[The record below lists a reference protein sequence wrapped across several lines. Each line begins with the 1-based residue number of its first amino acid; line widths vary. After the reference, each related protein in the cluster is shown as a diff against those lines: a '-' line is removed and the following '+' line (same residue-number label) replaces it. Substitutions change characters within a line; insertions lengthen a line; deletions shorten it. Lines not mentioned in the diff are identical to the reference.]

1 MKFGLLIG
9 DTATSATPPSGWLS
23 DCLRMAAAAEGAGFD
38 SIAAGQHFAA
48 YPKVYPQPIPLLARI
63 AGEVPSLRLI
73 TGILLLPL
81 LPPLEVAEQVATLDV
96 ISGGRVIMGVG
107 AGYREDE
114 FHAFGVPFKQRVSR
128 LVESLELIKKL
139 WTGETVDFTGRYFQT
154 GKVRCG
160 IRPVQQPGPAIWMAG
175 SVDAAVRRAATL
187 ADAFYGYTRSDIGL
201 LAGQQALYRRTLAG
215 NARKD
220 PGELPLRREV
230 FIAETS
236 SAAWERA
243 EALIG
248 PHLAAI
254 DSWGMSKDLGK
265 AGSGAASFRD
275 YSRGRFI
282 IGDPDE
288 CAAQVEAYREG
299 LGPCHIVTR
308 IRWPGMTATE
318 GESAVR
324 LFGAEVVSRFRSA

>member
-9 DTATSATPPSGWLS
+9 DTATSATPPSEWLA
-23 DCLRMAAAAEGAGFD
+23 DCLRMAVAAEGAGFD
-38 SIAAGQHFAA
+38 SLAIGQHFAA

-63 AGEVPSLRLI
+63 AGEVQSLRLI

-81 LPPLEVAEQVATLDV
+81 LPPVEVAEQIATLDV

-114 FHAFGVPFKQRVSR
+114 FLAFGIPFEQRVSR
-128 LVESLELIKKL
+128 LAESLAVIKLL
-139 WTGETVDFTGRYFQT
+139 WTGDPVDFSGKHFQLSNI
-154 GKVRCG
+154 RCG
-160 IRPVQQPGPAIWMAG
+160 IRPLQQPGPPIWMAG

-187 ADAFYGYTRSDIGL
+187 ADAFYGYTRSDIDL
-201 LAGQQALYRRTLAG
+201 LSSQQSLYRQSLAERG
-215 NARKD
+215 RKD
-220 PGELPLRREV
+220 PGELSLRREV

-236 SAAWERA
+236 GLAWERA

-248 PHLAAI
+248 PHLVAI

-275 YSRGRFI
+275 YARGRFI

-288 CAAQVEAYREG
+288 CATQVEAYRQRIG
-299 LGPCHIVTR
+299 TCHIVTR
-308 IRWPGMTATE
+308 IRWPGMSVAE
-318 GESAVR
+318 GESAVK
-324 LFGAEVVSRFRSA
+324 LFGAEVVSRFRLD